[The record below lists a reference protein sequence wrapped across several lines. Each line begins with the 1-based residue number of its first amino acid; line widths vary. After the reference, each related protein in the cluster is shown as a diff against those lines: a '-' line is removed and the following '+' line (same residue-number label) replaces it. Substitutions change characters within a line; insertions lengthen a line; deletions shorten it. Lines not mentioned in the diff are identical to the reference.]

1 MRKPH
6 FVKVVDNP
14 LSLPN
19 QRLMWVFS
27 RPRRE
32 TVGIVE
38 YSSLSE
44 VLTAADK
51 KGHAL
56 FLTLSTGHQLLLTL
70 QAVGVDWI
78 SGYPPETQGSGYVI
92 RLAAVVSIVG
102 CDSAPFDVPQHEMT
116 RKAPLQALL
125 AVCATRKE
133 AVVVHSAQHS
143 RRGQIVSAGP
153 DWLRI
158 HRPGGGEE
166 VLPYAS
172 IAWLEIGSDA

>member
-1 MRKPH
+1 M
-6 FVKVVDNP
+6 
-14 LSLPN
+14 
-19 QRLMWVFS
+19 
-27 RPRRE
+27 
-32 TVGIVE
+32 E

-70 QAVGVDWI
+70 QAVG
-78 SGYPPETQGSGYVI
+78 YPPETQGSGYVI

-102 CDSAPFDVPQHEMT
+102 CDPAPFDVPQLGIT
-116 RKAPLQALL
+116 PKAPLQALL
-125 AVCATRKE
+125 AACATRKDP
-133 AVVVHSAQHS
+133 VVVHSAQHS

>member
-14 LSLPN
+14 LSLPH
-19 QRLMWVFS
+19 QHLGWFFS

-32 TVGIVE
+32 PVGIVE

-44 VLTAADK
+44 VLTAANK

-56 FLTLSTGHQLLLTL
+56 FLTLSTGHQLSLNL

-102 CDSAPFDVPQHEMT
+102 CDPAPFDVPQHEMT

-158 HRPGGGEE
+158 HRPGGREE
-166 VLPYAS
+166 VLPFAS

>member
-1 MRKPH
+1 M
-6 FVKVVDNP
+6 
-14 LSLPN
+14 
-19 QRLMWVFS
+19 
-27 RPRRE
+27 
-32 TVGIVE
+32 E

-44 VLTAADK
+44 VLTAADT
-51 KGHAL
+51 KGHVL
-56 FLTLSTGHQLLLTL
+56 FLTLSTGHQLSLTL

-78 SGYPPETQGSGYVI
+78 SGYPPETQGTGYVI

-102 CDSAPFDVPQHEMT
+102 CDPAPFDVPQHEMT

-166 VLPYAS
+166 MLPYAS

>member
-1 MRKPH
+1 M
-6 FVKVVDNP
+6 
-14 LSLPN
+14 
-19 QRLMWVFS
+19 
-27 RPRRE
+27 
-32 TVGIVE
+32 E

-44 VLTAADK
+44 VLTAAAK
-51 KGHAL
+51 KGQAL
-56 FLTLSTGHQLLLTL
+56 LLALSTGHQLSLTL

-78 SGYPPETQGSGYVI
+78 SGYPAEKHGTGYVI

-102 CDSAPFDVPQHEMT
+102 CDPAPFDLPQPGIT
-116 RKAPLQALL
+116 PKAPLQALL
-125 AVCATRKE
+125 AACATRKE

>member
-1 MRKPH
+1 M
-6 FVKVVDNP
+6 
-14 LSLPN
+14 
-19 QRLMWVFS
+19 
-27 RPRRE
+27 
-32 TVGIVE
+32 E
-38 YSSLSE
+38 YSSVSE

-51 KGHAL
+51 KGHVL
-56 FLTLSTGHQLLLTL
+56 FLTLSTGHQLSLTL

-78 SGYPPETQGSGYVI
+78 SGYPPETQGTGYVI

-125 AVCATRKE
+125 SVCATRKE
-133 AVVVHSAQHS
+133 EVVIHSAQHS

>member
-1 MRKPH
+1 M
-6 FVKVVDNP
+6 
-14 LSLPN
+14 
-19 QRLMWVFS
+19 
-27 RPRRE
+27 
-32 TVGIVE
+32 E

-44 VLTAADK
+44 VLTAGNI

-56 FLTLSTGHQLLLTL
+56 FLTLSTGHQLSLNL

-78 SGYPPETQGSGYVI
+78 SGYPPETQGTGYVI

-102 CDSAPFDVPQHEMT
+102 CDPAPFDVPQHEMT

-133 AVVVHSAQHS
+133 EVVVHSAQHS

>member
-1 MRKPH
+1 M
-6 FVKVVDNP
+6 
-14 LSLPN
+14 
-19 QRLMWVFS
+19 
-27 RPRRE
+27 
-32 TVGIVE
+32 E

-44 VLTAADK
+44 VLTAGNI

-56 FLTLSTGHQLLLTL
+56 FLTLSTGHQLSLNL

-78 SGYPPETQGSGYVI
+78 SGYPPETQGTGYVI

-102 CDSAPFDVPQHEMT
+102 CDPAPFDVPQHEIT
-116 RKAPLQALL
+116 RRAPLQALL
-125 AVCATRKE
+125 AACAARKD

-166 VLPYAS
+166 MLPYAS

>member
-1 MRKPH
+1 M
-6 FVKVVDNP
+6 
-14 LSLPN
+14 
-19 QRLMWVFS
+19 
-27 RPRRE
+27 
-32 TVGIVE
+32 E

-44 VLTAADK
+44 VLTAANK

-56 FLTLSTGHQLLLTL
+56 FFTLSTGHQLSLNL

-102 CDSAPFDVPQHEMT
+102 CDPAPFDVPQHEMT

-133 AVVVHSAQHS
+133 EVVVHSAQHS

-158 HRPGGGEE
+158 HRPSGGEE
-166 VLPYAS
+166 VLPFAS

>member
-1 MRKPH
+1 M
-6 FVKVVDNP
+6 
-14 LSLPN
+14 
-19 QRLMWVFS
+19 
-27 RPRRE
+27 
-32 TVGIVE
+32 E
-38 YSSLSE
+38 YSSLCE

-51 KGHAL
+51 KGHVL
-56 FLTLSTGHQLLLTL
+56 FFTLSTGHQLSLTL

-78 SGYPPETQGSGYVI
+78 SGYPTETQGTGYVI

-102 CDSAPFDVPQHEMT
+102 CDPAPFDVPQHEIT

-125 AVCATRKE
+125 AACAARKD

-166 VLPYAS
+166 MLPYAS

>member
-1 MRKPH
+1 M
-6 FVKVVDNP
+6 
-14 LSLPN
+14 
-19 QRLMWVFS
+19 
-27 RPRRE
+27 
-32 TVGIVE
+32 E

-44 VLTAADK
+44 VLTATNK
-51 KGHAL
+51 KGHVL
-56 FLTLSTGHQLLLTL
+56 FLTLSTGHQLSLNL

-92 RLAAVVSIVG
+92 RLGAVVSIVG
-102 CDSAPFDVPQHEMT
+102 CDPAPFDLPQHEMT

-158 HRPGGGEE
+158 HRPGGGAE

-172 IAWLEIGSDA
+172 IAWLEIGSNA

>member
-1 MRKPH
+1 M
-6 FVKVVDNP
+6 
-14 LSLPN
+14 
-19 QRLMWVFS
+19 
-27 RPRRE
+27 
-32 TVGIVE
+32 E

-51 KGHAL
+51 KGHVL
-56 FLTLSTGHQLLLTL
+56 FLTLSTGHQLSLTL

-78 SGYPPETQGSGYVI
+78 SGYPPETQGTGYVI

-102 CDSAPFDVPQHEMT
+102 CDPAPFDVPQHEMT

-125 AVCATRKE
+125 AVCAKRKE
-133 AVVVHSAQHS
+133 ALVVHSAQHS